1 VSPSEV
7 GLLRSLVQWRR
18 SNGWTRE
25 YRPWDADQ
33 HDHTYE
39 HKDSGLSVE
48 ATMHR
53 IELIPGEPKVVYEV
67 GVEACGHVLF
77 HGWPWS
83 VRSAVNGIAAAEVIP
98 PEMAP
103 MHSSA
108 FQAGRES
115 AYDGGKVE
123 WAARCTNP
131 GCGHRDD
138 EAPFWPRRDR
148 GNVEMYISR
157 QIPGMYELVRQVT
170 SPWVRVPEAGDG
182 DA

>member
-1 VSPSEV
+1 MSLTISEI
-7 GLLRSLVQWRR
+7 GLLRSLVEWRR
-18 SNGWTRE
+18 ANGWTRE
-25 YRPWDADQ
+25 YRLWDLEQ

-67 GVEACGHVLF
+67 GVEACGHLLF

-108 FQAGRES
+108 FAAGRES
-115 AYDGGKVE
+115 AYDRDE
-123 WAARCTNP
+123 WRVCAGPAEFPVVFQDEIFSDEHLAIVLRDARNRWR
-131 GCGHRDD
+131 GEAIWVQHRRNGSTSWD
-138 EAPFWPRRDR
+138 EYPRP
-148 GNVEMYISR
+148 VM
-157 QIPGMYELVRQVT
+157 
-170 SPWVRVPEAGDG
+170 A
-182 DA
+182 

>member
-1 VSPSEV
+1 MSLTISEI

-18 SNGWTRE
+18 ANGWTRE
-25 YRPWDADQ
+25 YRLWDLEQ

-67 GVEACGHVLF
+67 GVEACGHLLF

-98 PEMAP
+98 PEMALWSNLVDLERWVLVAIEHAP
-103 MHSSA
+103 KTCWHHGED
-108 FQAGRES
+108 FGRLGWE
-115 AYDGGKVE
+115 YGLP
-123 WAARCTNP
+123 RCDSCKQP
-131 GCGHRDD
+131 YMVSKLRDAL
-138 EAPFWPRRDR
+138 E
-148 GNVEMYISR
+148 
-157 QIPGMYELVRQVT
+157 
-170 SPWVRVPEAGDG
+170 RVP
-182 DA
+182 DAV